1 MKLLNKDYR
10 DLLKKNYKKVSNKR
24 KAIGYAINIVIGG
37 GAITEGVLALNTPLA
52 QTNSMMNFL
61 GWLMIAIGA
70 LLIIG
75 TLIFPA
81 YLTHPKEYLNV
92 KLSIKTVAILS
103 SVFLWGPAFLYMN
116 YGTTTILPFALSIS
130 CVLLTFDIKWK
141 EEQED
146 IELSTEE
153 EQMITDLDLK
163 DHRKQYFAIGLLM
176 IGAGLIDIITG
187 YQISIPVS
195 ILFMMVGAILL
206 IALCIPILKDAL
218 IGNKH
223 HSLILLYTVV
233 TCIVIVYMYAHDWD
247 YNGNMNILYLSF
259 IPKAMAAICLYIMMK
274 DVNRNFFRNQ

>member
-10 DLLKKNYKKVSNKR
+10 DLLKKNYNKVSNKR

-37 GAITEGVLALNTPLA
+37 GAITEGVLTLNNTLA
-52 QTNSMMNFL
+52 ETNSMMNIL
-61 GWLMIAIGA
+61 GYLMIILGT

-75 TLIFPA
+75 TFLFPA

-92 KLSIKTVAILS
+92 KLSIKTVSILS
-103 SVFLWGPAFLYMN
+103 FVFLWSPAFLYMN

-141 EEQED
+141 EEQDD

-153 EQMITDLDLK
+153 EQMITELDLQ
-163 DHRKQYFAIGLLM
+163 DHRKQYYAIGLLM
-176 IGAGLIDIITG
+176 IGAGIIDVITG
-187 YQISIPVS
+187 YQISMPVS
-195 ILFMMVGAILL
+195 ILFIMVGAVLL
-206 IALCIPILKDAL
+206 IALSIPILRDAL

-223 HSLILLYTVV
+223 HSLMLLYTVV
-233 TCIVIVYMYAHDWD
+233 TCIAIVYLYAHDWD

-259 IPKAMAAICLYIMMK
+259 IPKAMAAICLYITGK
-274 DVNRNFFRNQ
+274 DVYRNFFRNQ

>member
-1 MKLLNKDYR
+1 MKLLIKDYR
-10 DLLKKNYKKVSNKR
+10 DLLKKNYNKVSNKR

-37 GAITEGVLALNTPLA
+37 GAITEGVLALNNTLA
-52 QTNSMMNFL
+52 ETNSMMNIL
-61 GWLMIAIGA
+61 GYLMIILGT

-75 TLIFPA
+75 TFLFPA

-103 SVFLWGPAFLYMN
+103 FVFLWSPAFLYMN

-141 EEQED
+141 EEQDD

-153 EQMITDLDLK
+153 EQMITELDLQ
-163 DHRKQYFAIGLLM
+163 DHRKQYYAIGLLM
-176 IGAGLIDIITG
+176 IGAGIIDVITG
-187 YQISIPVS
+187 YQISMPVS
-195 ILFMMVGAILL
+195 ILFIMVGAVLL
-206 IALCIPILKDAL
+206 IALSIPILRDAL

-223 HSLILLYTVV
+223 HSLMLLYTVV
-233 TCIVIVYMYAHDWD
+233 TCIAIVYLYAHDWD

-259 IPKAMAAICLYIMMK
+259 IPKAMAAICLYITGK
-274 DVNRNFFRNQ
+274 DVYRNFFRNQ